1 MPGRDMGR
9 TLQEA
14 TLPGSVRYGV
24 LSKERKHELFGL
36 ECADA
41 LEWRNWTPG
50 TEYSKNYVVKNVST
64 ETVRISY
71 KQTASKAFSMDF
83 PETIKLR
90 PGMSHALKVR
100 MGMGRQHVGGATP
113 RSQGL
118 WCGAWPQGMHGAK
131 GTMGRDAALC
141 MGPSG
146 HVQAAESHRARVGGN
161 FCCTLRSGD

>member
-100 MGMGRQHVGGATP
+100 MGMGRQHVDVPAMSTRKEPGITVWCMALGHAWSKGQGGTRCHSVHGLQHVYTSCRAPPSRLGGTP
-113 RSQGL
+113 
-118 WCGAWPQGMHGAK
+118 A
-131 GTMGRDAALC
+131 
-141 MGPSG
+141 
-146 HVQAAESHRARVGGN
+146 
-161 FCCTLRSGD
+161 